1 MKLFSDVKDIFF
13 DAVKGYVDYT
23 HEDVCIM
30 EAPLLGTKAFINKD
44 GSLTTVIAVN
54 GAFQMMGDEKFEEFS
69 RHLDTRLS
77 GAVQSPGRVMD
88 VSFNKDNFRTRNKI
102 RESLRNSWKKTESGF
117 NLGPILTQQE
127 EVMATCVSYEQ
138 AYISL
143 TTTTD
148 VLPKSTAKNTKKRAR
163 DAFRDAVKQHIEGDN
178 AASAQLPKL
187 YIKDIYNKHNSFV
200 ETICNILGEYLD
212 IEVLDHHQAIS
223 EMRSFFYP
231 ESTTVYFK
239 AKVLG
244 NNATISAYGN
254 GLVTSSD
261 THGAKND
268 ISNLMTK
275 SLCDE
280 VFVSD
285 AEIDDDYCK
294 ESGNTGMVKFGN
306 RYYAPII
313 MSSPPERHTRF
324 DALMSSI
331 DFSVPFRMTISAE
344 TGKSK
349 FLGKLKKT
357 LGAAR
362 MLYPTNASE
371 NGLIIDATKDL
382 IEGYSNGEDTPVN
395 MYTTFLTWGRT
406 PEEAGRYRDSIISAI
421 QSWGGAD
428 AVSEF
433 GNPYLAS
440 MSTIP
445 GFTRKRTAPGLIQK
459 LSEFITVLPFTRASS
474 PWDTGSLMFYTR
486 ENKAWSYEIGSSK
499 QQTWIE
505 LISAG
510 PGSGKSVWM
519 AASNLSLIMNTQKE
533 SLPKIGVLDI
543 GPSSKYMVDFIKSIA
558 PEKMKNEFSSHR
570 IKFTKEFAINPFDT
584 VLGARK
590 PLSFDK
596 DFLNN
601 FLSLV
606 LTPVDISSNQPLK
619 FLTEFINLLVDES
632 YKYFDPDL
640 SPDTAKRYEEYQI
653 EGLDEVI
660 AKHNLPVEDQKTFL
674 YDVVDMLMEIE
685 EYHLA
690 QRTQAYAVPRLDLL
704 PGVITSS
711 KIIKDQYINSDS
723 KEKAELVDI
732 VQGQINYATNQYE
745 LLTYPTIFDVST
757 ASIVSLDLSE
767 VAKGNATS
775 RKAKRENSIAY
786 MLGRY
791 MIGKSYYRHLDDLN
805 EEGIIPLKHK
815 EYHKFLLNKERSRI
829 KRLCMDEFHV
839 TSGAE
844 GGIVEQVESDMRLGR
859 KYNVV
864 VTLASQIDTDFTQTM
879 HDVATTKMIM
889 GGGNDSL
896 RENQKEIYDL
906 EEDTFKALK
915 SYVSSPSEKGSSMII
930 FGNSKK
936 KAFSQMVYYK
946 PAPIMIWGVSTTP
959 EDILLRDYVKGQ
971 EDTQLIGL
979 YKVSIAFPMGS
990 AKHEFERI
998 MKNED
1003 IEVPKGSNMSIEI
1016 AKKIYREKIKDIP
1029 VNNT

>member
-1 MKLFSDVKDIFF
+1 MKIINDAKDIFME
-13 DAVKGYVDYT
+13 AMKGYVDYT
-23 HEDVCIM
+23 HEDVCIL
-30 EAPLLGTKAFINKD
+30 EAPLLGTKSFINKD

-54 GAFQMMGDEKFEEFS
+54 GAFQMMGGKQFENFS
-69 RHLDTRLS
+69 RHIDQRLS
-77 GAVQSPGRVMD
+77 GAIQSPGRIIE
-88 VSFNKDNFRTRNKI
+88 VSFNKDNFRTKNKL
-102 RESLRNSWKKTESGF
+102 RESLRNSWKKNDAGF
-117 NLGPILTQQE
+117 DLSAILSQQE

-148 VLPKSTAKNTKKRAR
+148 VLPKANAKRAKTKAR
-163 DAFRDAVKQHIEGDN
+163 DAFRDAVKNHMEGSN
-178 AASAQLPKL
+178 ASNAQIPKL

-200 ETICNILGEYLD
+200 ETVCNIFNEYLD

-231 ESTTVYFK
+231 ESTSVYFK

-244 NNATISAYGN
+244 NNAAISAYGN
-254 GLVTSSD
+254 GMITSSD
-261 THGAKND
+261 TYGAKND
-268 ISNLMTK
+268 ISNLMSK

-280 VFVSD
+280 IFVSD
-285 AEIDDDYCK
+285 AEIDDDFCK
-294 ESGNTGMVKFGN
+294 QTGHSGMVKFGDK
-306 RYYAPII
+306 YYAPVI

-324 DALMSSI
+324 DELMSSI
-331 DFSVPFRMTISAE
+331 DFSIPFRMTISAE

-349 FLGKLKKT
+349 FLSKIKRT
-357 LGAAR
+357 LGTAR
-362 MLYPTNASE
+362 MLYLTNSGE
-371 NGLIIDATKDL
+371 NGVIIDAAKDL
-382 IEGYSNGEDTPVN
+382 IEGYGNGEDTPLN

-406 PEEAGRYRDSIISAI
+406 PEEAGRNRDSIISAV
-421 QSWGGAD
+421 QSWGSAD
-428 AVSEF
+428 AVAEY
-433 GNPYLAS
+433 GNPYVSS

-486 ENKAWSYEIGSSK
+486 ENKMWNYEIGSSK

-519 AASNLSLIMNTQKE
+519 AASNLSMIMNTQKDL
-533 SLPKIGVLDI
+533 LPKIGILDI
-543 GPSSKYMVDFIKSIA
+543 GDSSKYMIDFIKSLA
-558 PEKMKNEFSSHR
+558 PESLKNEFSSHR

-590 PLSFDK
+590 PLSFDRG
-596 DFLNN
+596 FLNN

-606 LTPVDISSNQPLK
+606 LTPVDVSSEQPLK
-619 FLTEFINLLVDES
+619 FLTEFINVLVDES
-632 YKYFDPDL
+632 YTYFDPDL
-640 SPDTAKRYEEYQI
+640 SPDTAKRYEKYQI
-653 EGLDEVI
+653 EGLDEI
-660 AKHNLPVEDQKTFL
+660 IEQHGLPVYEQKTFL
-674 YDVVDMLMEIE
+674 YDIVDMLMELE

-690 QRTQAYAVPRLDLL
+690 KRTQAYAVPRLDYL
-704 PGVITSS
+704 PAVINSS
-711 KIIKDQYINSDS
+711 KMIKDQYANSDT
-723 KEKAELVDI
+723 KEKVELVDI
-732 VQGQINYATNQYE
+732 IQGQINYASSQYE
-745 LLTYPTIFDVST
+745 LLTYPTAFDVST
-757 ASIVSLDLSE
+757 ASVVSLDLAE
-767 VAKGNATS
+767 VAQGTATT

-805 EEGIIPLKHK
+805 ESGVIPEKHK
-815 EYHKFLLNKERSRI
+815 EYHRAVLNKERSRI

-864 VTLASQIDTDFTQTM
+864 VTLASQIDSDFTQVM

-889 GGGNDSL
+889 GGGSDSL
-896 RENQKEIYDL
+896 RDKQKEIYDL
-906 EEDTFKALK
+906 EDDTYQALK

-971 EDTQLIGL
+971 EETEIMGL
-979 YKVSIAFPMGS
+979 YKVSKAFPMGS

-1003 IEVPKGSNMSIEI
+1003 VEVPKGSNLSIEV
-1016 AKKIYREKIKDIP
+1016 AKRIYRNKVKNIP